1 MFEPGN
7 LMSMTTPAIDF
18 EEADKRLARDQYDFV
33 ALMAKADH
41 YFGKQALRAA
51 GSFYGM
57 AVSVAQS
64 GRPADRNEVMR
75 AARAMQEIQQQFV
88 RHLVT
93 SLAEAGHPQSDWH
106 PRFAQSLALMI
117 GQLERAPETRPFPAM
132 PSVYYY
138 PGLPHVEFADT
149 SDFAWREAVESRT
162 EDIAEEA
169 RNLLAGSGSFKP
181 YVQAEAD
188 RAQGDMHGML
198 DNDDWSSLDLIEQG
212 EAVPENVR
220 HAPVAY
226 ETITQHVPVCTI
238 PNRAPTLLLS
248 LLKPGKRI
256 PPHHG
261 MLNPRYICHLP
272 LIVPGNGALRLGSQ
286 THEWRKG
293 ELIAF
298 DDTIEHEA
306 WNRSDEDR
314 LVLLFDV
321 WRPELEAIEHA
332 QIAALF
338 AAVDSAG

>member
-1 MFEPGN
+1 MPTTATPT
-7 LMSMTTPAIDF
+7 MTIA
-18 EEADKRLARDQYDFV
+18 EADQRLARNEYDFV
-33 ALMAKADH
+33 ALMAKGDH
-41 YFGKQALRAA
+41 HFGLGELRAA
-51 GSFYGM
+51 GSFFGM

-64 GRPADRNEVMR
+64 GRPADALEAQR
-75 AARAMQEIQQQFV
+75 AIRAMQDIQQQFV
-88 RHLVT
+88 RHLVE
-93 SLAEAGHPQSDWH
+93 SLASSGHSRADWH
-106 PRFAQSLALMI
+106 PRFAQSIAMMV
-117 GQLERAPETRPFPAM
+117 GVAERPAENRTYPAM

-149 SDFAWREAVESRT
+149 KQFAWREAVGGKVEQ
-162 EDIAEEA
+162 IAEEA
-169 RNLLAGSGSFKP
+169 RTLLAGSGSFKP

-198 DNDDWSSLDLIEQG
+198 DNDDWSSLDLIEKG
-212 EAVPENVR
+212 EPVDDHVR

-226 ETITQHVPVCTI
+226 KTITEEVPVCTI

-248 LLKPGKRI
+248 LLKAGKRI

-272 LIVPGNGALRLGSQ
+272 LIVPGDGALRLGTQ
-286 THEWRKG
+286 KREWRFG

-306 WNRSDEDR
+306 WNHSAKDR

-321 WRPELEAIEHA
+321 WRPELEEIEQA

-338 AAVDSAG
+338 TAVDSAR

>member
-1 MFEPGN
+1 MPVMQPPT
-7 LMSMTTPAIDF
+7 MSPAQ
-18 EEADKRLARDQYDFV
+18 ADIRLAKDNYDFA
-33 ALMAKADH
+33 ALMAKGDH
-41 YFGKQALRAA
+41 HYARGELRAA

-64 GRPADRNEVMR
+64 GRPADGRE
-75 AARAMQEIQQQFV
+75 AARGAQAMQDIQQQFV

-93 SLAEAGHPQSDWH
+93 SLAEAGHTQQDWH
-106 PRFAQSLALMI
+106 PRFANSLAMMV
-117 GQLERAPETRPFPAM
+117 GAAQRAPDQRPYPAM
-132 PSVYYY
+132 PNVYYY

-149 SDFAWREAVESRT
+149 QQFDWREAVEERT

-169 RNLLAGSGSFKP
+169 RKLLAGSGTFKP
-181 YVQAEAD
+181 YVEAEAD
-188 RAQGDMHGML
+188 RPQGDMHGML
-198 DNDDWSSLDLIEQG
+198 GNDDWSSLDLIEKG
-212 EAVPENVR
+212 EPVAEHIA

-226 ETITQHVPVCTI
+226 QTITREVPVCTI

-248 LLKPGKRI
+248 LLKAGKKI

-286 THEWRKG
+286 KREWRKG

-306 WNRSDEDR
+306 WNNSGEDR

-321 WRPELEAIEHA
+321 WRPELEPIEHA